1 MSSRVDNKPEWANRM
16 SYQVG
21 EVREHHIARMIEARV
36 NEYQHVMIVYGAG
49 HLVKERAALEKAFG
63 TAKNFKFY

>member
-1 MSSRVDNKPEWANRM
+1 M